1 MQRVGQVHS
10 ERNKRKKGL
19 TLAGGMDEEGWVAE
33 AASQREGIW
42 GGPVGWCGQY
52 RKKEKF

>member
-1 MQRVGQVHS
+1 MGRVHS

-33 AASQREGIW
+33 AASQREGIG